1 MAPAYLK
8 LFSLEGKMKIGT
20 SLVLKFAF
28 ISLFAVF
35 LAIPQGGRAQDHVV
49 PPSDLQKDVSAV
61 SATRQ
66 KNLAQV
72 DDFLSSSAAQQAM
85 KSAHIDPQQ
94 VKNAIPQMSDDELA
108 QLSAR
113 SEKAQKDFAAGRI
126 SDRDLLI
133 ILVGVAVLI
142 LVIVAVR

>member
-1 MAPAYLK
+1 
-8 LFSLEGKMKIGT
+8 MKIGT

-28 ISLFAVF
+28 ISLFSAF
-35 LAIPQGGRAQDHVV
+35 LAIPQRAHAQDHVV

-66 KNLAQV
+66 NNLAQIE
-72 DDFLSSSAAQQAM
+72 DFLSSSAAQQAM

-142 LVIVAVR
+142 LIIVAVH

>member
-1 MAPAYLK
+1 
-8 LFSLEGKMKIGT
+8 MKIGFP
-20 SLVLKFAF
+20 LVLQFAL
-28 ISLFAVF
+28 ISLLSVF
-35 LAIPQGGRAQDHVV
+35 FVIPQRALAQDHVV

-72 DDFLSSSAAQQAM
+72 EDFISSDAAQQAM
-85 KSAHIDPQQ
+85 KSSHIDPQQ

-113 SEKAQKDFAAGRI
+113 AEKAQKDFAGGRI

-142 LVIVAVR
+142 LIIVAVH

>member
-1 MAPAYLK
+1 
-8 LFSLEGKMKIGT
+8 MKIGT

-28 ISLFAVF
+28 ISLFSAF
-35 LAIPQGGRAQDHVV
+35 LAIPQGAHAQDHVV

-72 DDFLSSSAAQQAM
+72 EDFLSSDAAQRAM

-94 VKNAIPQMSDDELA
+94 VKNAIPQMNDDELA

>member
-1 MAPAYLK
+1 
-8 LFSLEGKMKIGT
+8 MKIGT

-28 ISLFAVF
+28 ISLFSAF
-35 LAIPQGGRAQDHVV
+35 LAIPHGARAQDHVV

-94 VKNAIPQMSDDELA
+94 VKNAIPQMGDDELA

-142 LVIVAVR
+142 LIIVAVH